1 MRSKEQ
7 WRTCFHNQKI
17 RDPSKRTEAGNAS
30 VLTNIKVVINL
41 FVYNPRK
48 VDSIFFNIS
57 GSLHN
62 L

>member
-7 WRTCFHNQKI
+7 WRTCFHNHKI
-17 RDPSKRTEAGNAS
+17 RGPSKRTEAGNAS